1 MADKYGTDY
10 KAFEATADSTT
21 TEKPLS
27 SFAEKFEN
35 YLNKE
40 LIITPIRQDDTD
52 GDKKI
57 TTNIKKIGDEIKK
70 KRKIVN
76 NEAEKKKREEAEKQ
90 RLEKERQKARL
101 NQIKALFPRSP
112 LLQKILEKT
121 TEATDTLTIAEA
133 KSYPNEL
140 LNNNRENL
148 MKLLPNL
155 KKLELD
161 GIGKE
166 NILLSTHNSTASK
179 LNKQIFTDFRT
190 KLEELILSYN
200 YVTNLSR
207 LRKGSDGEN
216 ITLKKIDLT
225 GNRIKTLNYD
235 DFRDLPD
242 GAEIII
248 KDNPINRDAK
258 TLQTFKDGLDTSL
271 LAGKNLKFTF
281 S

>member
-1 MADKYGTDY
+1 
-10 KAFEATADSTT
+10 
-21 TEKPLS
+21 
-27 SFAEKFEN
+27 
-35 YLNKE
+35 
-40 LIITPIRQDDTD
+40 
-52 GDKKI
+52 
-57 TTNIKKIGDEIKK
+57 
-70 KRKIVN
+70 
-76 NEAEKKKREEAEKQ
+76 
-90 RLEKERQKARL
+90 
-101 NQIKALFPRSP
+101 
-112 LLQKILEKT
+112 
-121 TEATDTLTIAEA
+121 
-133 KSYPNEL
+133 
-140 LNNNRENL
+140 